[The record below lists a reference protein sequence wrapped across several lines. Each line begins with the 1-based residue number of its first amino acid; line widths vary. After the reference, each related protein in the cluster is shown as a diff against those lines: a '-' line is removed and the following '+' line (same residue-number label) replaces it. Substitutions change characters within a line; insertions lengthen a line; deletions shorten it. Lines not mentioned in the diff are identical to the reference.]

1 MGCFLLWGLCD
12 LPQQNSQKKH
22 DWGREDT
29 VFEHILAF
37 FTGTWGKKLVD
48 IPIICVIFTLRIRE
62 KWLHSWP
69 ILFQMG

>member
-1 MGCFLLWGLCD
+1 MTS
-12 LPQQNSQKKH
+12 PNKIHKEKH
-22 DWGREDT
+22 DLGREDT

-37 FTGTWGKKLVD
+37 FTGTWGKKFVD

-62 KWLHSWP
+62 KWLPSWP